1 MEVLT
6 GHKEVKQAA
15 FQLAEWGV
23 KEVLITL
30 GSTLARL
37 FLPKDVSI
45 RIPAYPPKNIVD
57 ATGCGDTYVT
67 GYLYMRNKGA
77 SYEEAGCF
85 AAAMSTLK
93 LEASGPF
100 NGTEEDVWTVI
111 HKR

>member
-30 GSTLARL
+30 EVLARL

-45 RIPAYPPKNIVD
+45 GFRLI
-57 ATGCGDTYVT
+57 
-67 GYLYMRNKGA
+67 R
-77 SYEEAGCF
+77 
-85 AAAMSTLK
+85 LK
-93 LEASGPF
+93 
-100 NGTEEDVWTVI
+100 I
-111 HKR
+111 

>member
-1 MEVLT
+1 MNV
-6 GHKEVKQAA
+6 
-15 FQLAEWGV
+15 
-23 KEVLITL
+23 
-30 GSTLARL
+30 
-37 FLPKDVSI
+37 P
-45 RIPAYPPKNIVD
+45 
-57 ATGCGDTYVT
+57 TYVT

-100 NGTEEDVWTVI
+100 NGTEEDVWNVI

>member
-1 MEVLT
+1 M
-6 GHKEVKQAA
+6 GS
-15 FQLAEWGV
+15 

-30 GSTLARL
+30 GSLGSVIFAEGR
-37 FLPKDVSI
+37 FY

-100 NGTEEDVWTVI
+100 NGTEEDVWNVI